1 MSLSTSQVA
10 TPPATAGA
18 ADGMRSGD
26 WATPSRALRGYAWG
40 VLAYNVAVIL
50 DGALV
55 RATGSGNGCGDHW
68 PLCNGEIVQH
78 HPTITTV
85 IEYAHR
91 ATSGIALLAVI
102 GLVVWTFRGTAKRHL
117 ARAAAVASLVFIL
130 NEAILGALL
139 VLLGMTAQNESPARA
154 VYLSLHLTNTL
165 LMLGALAL
173 TAHFLSRERGYMRGS
188 VEMRGTGLAATGLI
202 AVIVTGVTG
211 SLAALADTLHP
222 ATNLAAAFAQDFST
236 NSNWMVRV
244 RWFHP
249 AASLLAGV
257 LVLMLVW
264 YGSRSAMTRRL
275 AFGVAALLVAQYAL
289 GVADL
294 ALLTPLTLQ
303 ILHLLGADL
312 VWIAL
317 VILAARLTVRPIGC
331 TAGSCGS

>member
-1 MSLSTSQVA
+1 MSAPTSAIAAPVA
-10 TPPATAGA
+10 SPA
-18 ADGMRSGD
+18 
-26 WATPSRALRGYAWG
+26 PSRALRGYAWA

-78 HPTITTV
+78 HPKITTI

-102 GLVVWTFRGTAKRHL
+102 GLAAWTFRGTVKRHL

-154 VYLSLHLTNTL
+154 AYLSLHLTNTL

-173 TAHFLSRERGYMRGS
+173 TAHFLSRERGFMRGS
-188 VEMRGTGLAATGLI
+188 VEMHGMGLAATGI
-202 AVIVTGVTG
+202 MAVIVTGVTG

-222 ATNLAAAFAQDFST
+222 AVNLTAAFAQDFSAH
-236 NSNWMVRV
+236 SDWLVRV

-249 AASLLAGV
+249 AASLIAGV
-257 LVLMLVW
+257 FVLWLIVYGARSAANRGLAFALGGLLVL
-264 YGSRSAMTRRL
+264 
-275 AFGVAALLVAQYAL
+275 QYVL
-289 GVADL
+289 GLADL
-294 ALLTPLTLQ
+294 TLLTPLTLQ

-331 TAGSCGS
+331 TAGSCGR

>member
-1 MSLSTSQVA
+1 MSLV
-10 TPPATAGA
+10 TPAVVTPA
-18 ADGMRSGD
+18 
-26 WATPSRALRGYAWG
+26 ATPSRALRGYAWG

-78 HPTITTV
+78 HPKITTI

-102 GLVVWTFRGTAKRHL
+102 GLVAWTFRGTVKRHL
-117 ARAAAVASLVFIL
+117 ARVAAVASLVFIL

-154 VYLSLHLTNTL
+154 AYLSLHLTNTL

-173 TAHFLSRERGYMRGS
+173 TAHFLSRERGFMRGS
-188 VEMRGTGLAATGLI
+188 VEMHGMGLAATGI
-202 AVIVTGVTG
+202 MAVIVTGVTG

-222 ATNLAAAFAQDFST
+222 AVNLTAAFAQDFSAH
-236 NSNWMVRV
+236 SDWLVRV

-249 AASLLAGV
+249 AASLIAGV
-257 LVLMLVW
+257 FVLWLIVYGARSAANRGLAFALGGLLVL
-264 YGSRSAMTRRL
+264 
-275 AFGVAALLVAQYAL
+275 QYVL
-289 GVADL
+289 GLADL
-294 ALLTPLTLQ
+294 TLLTPLTLQ

-331 TAGSCGS
+331 TAGSCGR